1 MRISHKGRRAVQ
13 DRQNR
18 EAGQFSIPLRV
29 RCVLAA
35 IVGTL
40 LVGFFVPIGC
50 VSTAAMAPPVGP
62 ELLAVAKA
70 HQTDAAALQRGR
82 RIYLTK
88 CTACHNVE
96 PIGDYSAEEWLAL
109 LPEMVEETRL
119 NASEAAD
126 LQGYL
131 LTARA
136 AWPVR

>member
-1 MRISHKGRRAVQ
+1 MQ
-13 DRQNR
+13 DGQNR
-18 EAGQFSIPLRV
+18 QTGQFSIPLRL

-35 IVGTL
+35 TVVTL
-40 LVGFFVPIGC
+40 LVGLCVSIGC
-50 VSTAAMAPPVGP
+50 VSNAAMAPPVGP
-62 ELLAVAKA
+62 ELLAVARVHKA
-70 HQTDAAALQRGR
+70 DDAALQRGR

-88 CTACHNVE
+88 CATCHNVE

-126 LQGYL
+126 LEAYI
-131 LTARA
+131 LTTRA

>member
-1 MRISHKGRRAVQ
+1 MQ

-18 EAGQFSIPLRV
+18 EIGQFPIPLRLW
-29 RCVLAA
+29 CVLAA

-40 LVGFFVPIGC
+40 LVALCVPIGC

-62 ELLAVAKA
+62 ELLAVTET
-70 HQTDAAALQRGR
+70 HQSDAAALQRGR

-96 PIGDYSAEEWLAL
+96 PIGDYSAQEWLAL
-109 LPEMVEETRL
+109 LPEMVEETKL
-119 NASEAAD
+119 DATEAAD
-126 LQGYL
+126 LEAYL

-136 AWPVR
+136 AWPVP